1 MRRCACLLIGTAK
14 SVDSDAMG
22 LQLVRW
28 FLAAAGVV
36 VASAMPCD
44 GARAQSAKGEA
55 TGLPVPRFLSLK
67 SDRVNM
73 RAGPGTEYP
82 TLWVYR
88 RVGLP
93 VEVIREVEGWRQ
105 IRDSEGSTG
114 WVTQTLLS
122 GRRTAIVLP
131 WEIKSGQNLPTV
143 TLRVDDSESADAV
156 AQLEAGVLAD
166 VAGCDGR
173 WCRISVGDLRGYVNQ
188 TRLWGVYPNET
199 VK

>member
-1 MRRCACLLIGTAK
+1 
-14 SVDSDAMG
+14 MG
-22 LQLVRW
+22 PQLVRW
-28 FLAAAGVV
+28 FLMAAGVV
-36 VASAMPCD
+36 AACVMPHD
-44 GARAQSAKGEA
+44 GVRAQSTKGDA
-55 TGLPVPRFLSLK
+55 TGLTVPRFVSLK

-73 RAGPGTEYP
+73 RSGPGTEYP

-131 WEIKSGQNLPTV
+131 WEIKPGQALPTAA
-143 TLRVDDSESADAV
+143 LRVDDSESAEAV
-156 AQLEAGVLAD
+156 AQLEAGVLAY
-166 VAGCDGR
+166 VTGCDGR
-173 WCRISVGDLRGYVNQ
+173 WCRISVGDLRGYINQ
-188 TRLWGVYPNET
+188 ARLWGVYPNET

>member
-1 MRRCACLLIGTAK
+1 MRPCGWLLIGTAK
-14 SVDSDAMG
+14 SVDSNTMG
-22 LQLVRW
+22 PQLVRW
-28 FLAAAGVV
+28 FLMAAGVV
-36 VASAMPCD
+36 AACVMPHD
-44 GARAQSAKGEA
+44 GVRAQSTKGDA
-55 TGLPVPRFLSLK
+55 TGLTVPRFVSLK

-73 RAGPGTEYP
+73 RSGPGTEYP

-131 WEIKSGQNLPTV
+131 WEIKPGQALPTAA
-143 TLRVDDSESADAV
+143 LRVDDSESAEAV

-166 VAGCDGR
+166 VTGCDGR
-173 WCRISVGDLRGYVNQ
+173 WCRISVGDLRGYINQ
-188 TRLWGVYPNET
+188 ARLWGVYPNET